1 MSIIQDL
8 YTVQVYKEKLS
19 LDNKKM
25 ADYCLSMAKKD
36 KGRVLSNVGGW
47 QSNDLQGNHKPLYDL
62 FVEIINHSNQFGKHL
77 QFKHGLNISNIW
89 VNINGFKDTNKVHL
103 HQHCMLS
110 GVYYIQTPKDCGV
123 IEFRHPGFDV
133 VNYDWNENTIKEFN
147 NTNSTEW
154 WLPVKAGNLYIFP
167 SWLSHL
173 VKPNL
178 NKKEKRI
185 SISFNMVKNVSK

>member
-36 KGRVLSNVGGW
+36 KGRVKSNLGGW
-47 QSNDLQGNHKPLYDL
+47 QSDDLQGIHKPLNELMED
-62 FVEIINHSNQFGKHL
+62 IIYHSNQFGKHL
-77 QFKHGLNISNIW
+77 HFKHDLQFANIW
-89 VNINGFKDTNKVHL
+89 VNINGFKDTNQVHL

-123 IEFRHPGFDV
+123 IEFRHPGYDV
-133 VNYDWNENTIKEFN
+133 INYDWNDRNIKEFN

-154 WLPVKAGNLYIFP
+154 WLPVEAGHLYIFP

-185 SISFNMVKNVSK
+185 SISFNMEKIINE